1 VSTDPTRAA
10 VHDLRNLLT
19 AILGFADLI
28 ERRRRDDEW
37 LVKTAGRIRDA
48 AMRARDATGRIGP
61 SAPPA
66 EAPSA
71 PCTDCPRVLV
81 VEDDVVVRTL
91 IREILEL
98 SRYEVHDV
106 SDGGTAVQQL
116 RAGVPRYDVLI
127 LDWHLPSGTG
137 LEVLEALA
145 QCERLPAVV
154 GISGMEARPDLTG
167 LNLPPVSAWLCKP
180 FHTED
185 LVDAVR
191 SALARG
197 GGGRPPAQA

>member
-1 VSTDPTRAA
+1 VSTDPSRAA

-48 AMRARDATGRIGP
+48 ALRARDATGRIGP

-66 EAPSA
+66 EAPAA
-71 PCTDCPRVLV
+71 PCADCPRVLV

-98 SRYEVHDV
+98 SRFEVHDV
-106 SDGGTAVQQL
+106 SDGRTAIQQL
-116 RAGVPRYDVLI
+116 RAGVPSFDVLI
-127 LDWHLPSGTG
+127 LDWHLPTGTG

-145 QCERLPAVV
+145 QCERVPVVV

-167 LNLPPVSAWLCKP
+167 LDLPPVSAWLGKP
-180 FHTED
+180 FHTDD

-191 SALARG
+191 SAMAQG
-197 GGGRPPAQA
+197 EDGRPPAHA